1 MDAKFKPQFFGDR
14 CWKHGPESFGMFC
27 GVKCLKLS
35 CLDLLGEHV
44 IQIFIVFI
52 YIYMIYV
59 DIFTYIHIYLY
70 TYVHIYPCIYA
81 YTYTYSYIYI
91 HI

>member
-14 CWKHGPESFGMFC
+14 CWKHGPESFGMSC

-44 IQIFIVFI
+44 IQIFIV